1 MKRRKG
7 VIVMPKNVLDKLR
20 KIILSK
26 LSKEKKVK
34 ELENYHS
41 SDIADVLQTLSKD
54 ERLKLYA
61 IIGIKKTADIFSF
74 YDDVENYIAELDPE
88 FAADVLEQ
96 MDADVAIEVLDEL
109 EEDSRDE
116 LIELMDTDAKLQVQ
130 KLDAYDE
137 DVIGSYC
144 SDNYIVISKNQS
156 ITGAMT
162 TLVQEAGEHDNI
174 NTLYVVDEQNQ
185 FYGAV
190 SLRDLIVARK
200 GHELLDLCKTSFP
213 TFYDDELMSD
223 CIGKLKE
230 YGESSI
236 PVLNHNNEIV
246 GVITSDSVIDA
257 TEEELDE
264 DYAKLAGL
272 SESEDLDESTFKSI
286 RKRVPWLL
294 ILLFLGLAVSSVIG
308 SFEGVIASLP
318 VIVFFQ
324 SMILDMA
331 GNVGTQSLAVT
342 IRNITTNEEMDKK
355 KIWKNVF
362 KELRVGFLNG
372 LIVAVIGFAFVLA
385 FLAIRHQEVVAG
397 DGYLFLDTLKVAG
410 IIAGSLLAAMTL
422 SSFIGTSF
430 PILLDKIH
438 IDPAVASGP
447 FITTINDIV
456 AVVVYYGLAYLSFLL
471 FI

>member
-1 MKRRKG
+1 
-7 VIVMPKNVLDKLR
+7 MPKNVMDKLK

-26 LSKEKKVK
+26 LSKEKKRK
-34 ELENYHS
+34 ELDNYHS
-41 SDIADVLQTLSKD
+41 SDIADVLQTLSKE
-54 ERLKLYA
+54 ERLKFYSV
-61 IIGIKKTADIFSF
+61 IDIKKTADIFSF
-74 YDDVENYIAELDPE
+74 YDDVEEYIAELEPE

-96 MDADVAIEVLDEL
+96 MDSNEAMDVLDEL
-109 EEDSRDE
+109 EEESKDE
-116 LIELMDTDAKLQVQ
+116 IIELMEEDAKLEV
-130 KLDAYDE
+130 KRLDSYD
-137 DVIGSYC
+137 DDLIGSYC
-144 SDNYIVISKNQS
+144 SDNFITIYKNQS
-156 ITGAMT
+156 ITSAMT
-162 TLVQEAGEHDNI
+162 TLVREAGEHDNI
-174 NTLYVVDEQNQ
+174 NMLYVIDENKQ

-200 GHELLDLCKTSFP
+200 GSELLDLCKTSFP
-213 TFYDDELMSD
+213 TFFDDELMSE

-236 PVLNHNNEIV
+236 PVLNHHNEIV
-246 GVITSDSVIDA
+246 GVITSDSIIDA
-257 TEEELDE
+257 TEEELDD
-264 DYAKLAGL
+264 DYAKLGGL
-272 SESEDLDESTFKSI
+272 SESEELDESTFKSI

-342 IRNITTNEEMDKK
+342 IRNITNDEMDKK

-362 KELRVGFLNG
+362 KEVRVGFLNG
-372 LIVAVIGFAFVLA
+372 LIVALIGFAFVLA
-385 FLAIRHQEVVAG
+385 FLAIRHQEVISG
-397 DGYLFLDTLKVAG
+397 DGYIFLDTLKVAG
-410 IIAGSLLAAMTL
+410 IISGSLLAAMTL
-422 SSFIGTSF
+422 SSFIGTAF
-430 PILLDKIH
+430 PLLLNKMK

-456 AVVVYYGLAYLSFLL
+456 AVVVYYGLSYLCFLL